1 MHGHHP
7 GEIKLSI
14 YSSTA
19 GDEDAKKLL
28 KKWKTKG
35 AKKNAKKRPIDDRDS
50 CTDDELVTIGMWI
63 PAFCYMQRQ
72 LKTENPAFSKPA
84 NR

>member
-28 KKWKTKG
+28 KKWKSKG
-35 AKKNAKKRPIDDRDS
+35 LKEMPKS
-50 CTDDELVTIGMWI
+50 G
-63 PAFCYMQRQ
+63 Q
-72 LKTENPAFSKPA
+72 LKTVAHEQTMSWVQ
-84 NR
+84 